1 MQSMVDILPA
11 ALWCIDV
18 VLSLNIIVICLR
30 RGRLL
35 TRDTPPAYR
44 VSWPVTIAHVAS
56 ALLGLT
62 PYLAF
67 TWFADGGF
75 DPDVLDCYVQYG
87 WPSAAVVILLI
98 LVQLACLYMQ
108 AKRAMMSE
116 MDARLSSMRRK

>member
-1 MQSMVDILPA
+1 MVDILPA
-11 ALWCIDV
+11 ALWCVDV

-30 RGRLL
+30 RGGLL
-35 TRDTPPAYR
+35 KRYAGGVAR

-75 DPDVLDCYVQYG
+75 DPDVRDFYVRYG
-87 WPSAAVVILLI
+87 WPSATVVVLLI
-98 LVQLACLYMQ
+98 LVQLVCLYLQ

-116 MDARLSSMRRK
+116 MDARLNRAKRK